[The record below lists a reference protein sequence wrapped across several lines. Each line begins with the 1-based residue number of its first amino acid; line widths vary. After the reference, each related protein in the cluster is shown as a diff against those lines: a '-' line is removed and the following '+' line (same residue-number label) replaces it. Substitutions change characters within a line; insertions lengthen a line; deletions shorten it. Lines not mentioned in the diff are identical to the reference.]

1 MYAWQSK
8 LNTKSISE
16 FSPNIQILLL
26 KKYRVLKFFSKI
38 NSHLKN
44 SHITVL
50 KKTNIKSQWSNK
62 TQLIKFCSNIPK
74 CFLKNKFLFEK
85 SSLNNNVLSKENK
98 LNEWHNKTQSIKF
111 MNSLLKKYH
120 VSKFFSKIN
129 SHLKIFKQNG
139 IQSSAIFL

>member
-26 KKYRVLKFFSKI
+26 KKYCVLKFFSKI

-50 KKTNIKSQWSNK
+50 KKNKYQIPIYK
-62 TQLIKFCSNIPK
+62 TQLIKFCPNITK
-74 CFLKNKFLFEK
+74 YFLKNKFSFEK
-85 SSLNNNVLSKENK
+85 SSLNNVLSKENK
-98 LNEWHNKTQSIKF
+98 LNK
-111 MNSLLKKYH
+111 
-120 VSKFFSKIN
+120 
-129 SHLKIFKQNG
+129 
-139 IQSSAIFL
+139 

>member
-8 LNTKSISE
+8 LNTKSSTKSISE

-26 KKYRVLKFFSKI
+26 KKYHVLKFFSKI

-62 TQLIKFCSNIPK
+62 TQLIKFCPNIPK
-74 CFLKNKFLFEK
+74 CFLKNKFSFEK
-85 SSLNNNVLSKENK
+85 SSLNNVLSKENK
-98 LNEWHNKTQSIKF
+98 LNEWHSKTLNQ
-111 MNSLLKKYH
+111 
-120 VSKFFSKIN
+120 
-129 SHLKIFKQNG
+129 
-139 IQSSAIFL
+139 

>member
-26 KKYRVLKFFSKI
+26 KKYHVLKFFSKI

-62 TQLIKFCSNIPK
+62 TQLIKFCPNNIPK
-74 CFLKNKFLFEK
+74 CFLKNK
-85 SSLNNNVLSKENK
+85 
-98 LNEWHNKTQSIKF
+98 
-111 MNSLLKKYH
+111 
-120 VSKFFSKIN
+120 
-129 SHLKIFKQNG
+129 
-139 IQSSAIFL
+139 IFLKNKFSFKKFSNKMASSQVPYFYDCQHDIK

>member
-62 TQLIKFCSNIPK
+62 TQLIKFCPNNIPK
-74 CFLKNKFLFEK
+74 CFLKNKFSFEK
-85 SSLNNNVLSKENK
+85 SSLNNVLSKENK
-98 LNEWHNKTQSIKF
+98 LNEWHSKSQSIKF
-111 MNSLLKKYH
+111 
-120 VSKFFSKIN
+120 IN
-129 SHLKIFKQNG
+129 SFAQK
-139 IQSSAIFL
+139 